1 MTNVPLAPATAT
13 ESLRRSISGRVL
25 GSADPGWADATS
37 GFNLAVTQR
46 PDLVVDAAGTEDI
59 VQAVR
64 FATDHGLPIG
74 VQATGHGAA
83 VPVEGGLLVTT
94 GSMNTVH
101 IDPERRTA
109 RVGAGARW
117 QPVIEAAAPYG
128 LAPLNG
134 SSVTVGVVGYTLG
147 GGLGPM
153 ARTFGF
159 AADHVRRL
167 QLVTG
172 DGAVHEVTAD
182 SEPELF
188 WGLRG
193 GKCQLGIVTELD
205 FDLMPVANYYG
216 GGLFFYGED
225 APALLHTWREWVAQL
240 PDRANSSIALLRLP
254 DLPAFPEPLRGRL
267 TVHVRYL
274 YVGGP
279 DEGERELA
287 PIRAVAAPLVDTVAV
302 TPYSAIASVHC
313 DPADPLPAWDSS
325 CLLTDLPAA
334 AVDALLA
341 AAGPGVDVP
350 LIVAEIRPLGGAVAG
365 PQGSDNAVGGRS
377 AAFNVYVVGALP
389 PPLAEATPAA
399 GRAVI
404 DALAPWATGGTLINF
419 HGSDTGRP
427 LDAWPAETRRRLD
440 ALHRQH
446 DPHGSFRFAQPHS
459 RAR

>member
-1 MTNVPLAPATAT
+1 MTNVPLVPATPA
-13 ESLRRSISGRVL
+13 ESLRRSVSGRVL
-25 GSADPGWADATS
+25 ESGDPGWADATS
-37 GFNLAVTQR
+37 GFNLAVTHR
-46 PDLVVDAAGTEDI
+46 PDVVVAAACTEDV

-64 FATDHGLPIG
+64 FAGDQGLPIG
-74 VQATGHGAA
+74 VQATGHGAT
-83 VPVEGGLLVTT
+83 VPVEGGVLIDTS
-94 GSMNTVH
+94 SMNALHV
-101 IDPERRTA
+101 DPERRTA
-109 RVGAGARW
+109 RVAAGVRW
-117 QPVIEAAAPYG
+117 QPVIDAAAPYG

-167 QLVTG
+167 QLVTA

-205 FDLMPVANYYG
+205 FDLMPVAHYYG
-216 GGLFFYGED
+216 GGLFFDGQH
-225 APALLHTWREWVAQL
+225 APAVLHAWREWVSQL

-254 DLPAFPEPLRGRL
+254 DLPDVPQPLRGRL

-274 YVGGP
+274 YVGGS
-279 DEGERELA
+279 DQGERELA
-287 PIRAVAAPLVDTVAV
+287 PIRAIAPALIDTVAV

-313 DPADPLPAWDSS
+313 DPADPLPAWDTS
-325 CLLTDLPAA
+325 CLLTDLPAV

-341 AAGPGVDVP
+341 AAGPGVEVP
-350 LIVAEIRPLGGAVAG
+350 LIVAEIRPLSGAVAG
-365 PQGSDNAVGGRS
+365 TQGSDNAVGGRG
-377 AAFNVYVVGALP
+377 AAFNAYVVGALP
-389 PPLAEATPAA
+389 PPLIEATPAA

-419 HGSDTGRP
+419 HGCDTSRP
-427 LDAWPAETRRRLD
+427 IDAWSAETRDRLD
-440 ALHRQH
+440 ALHERH
-446 DPHGSFRFAQPHS
+446 DPHGGFRFAQPHS
-459 RAR
+459 RLR